1 MHKLQY
7 FRKDTISRHTAER
20 KRKMEKMNTQK
31 AETAEKKLDKEQL
44 ESVSGGE
51 NSAKEFL
58 CLVYGS
64 HLYDIDGSTAYEI
77 IGSDNV
83 HTVYYNER
91 CKRCGKI
98 RYMKNCS
105 TGKYTEISQQEFE
118 AFSY

>member
-1 MHKLQY
+1 MRLCRTY
-7 FRKDTISRHTAER
+7 FQICLRYQVSPVRLC
-20 KRKMEKMNTQK
+20 EKGQP
-31 AETAEKKLDKEQL
+31 ETAEKKLDKEQL

-58 CLVYGS
+58 CLVHGS

-98 RYMKNCS
+98 RYKLAAKNPIACCGDES
-105 TGKYTEISQQEFE
+105 R
-118 AFSY
+118 

>member
-1 MHKLQY
+1 
-7 FRKDTISRHTAER
+7 
-20 KRKMEKMNTQK
+20 MNTQK

-105 TGKYTEISQQEFE
+105 TGKYTEISQ
-118 AFSY
+118 